1 MTGYST
7 SGELPEKNV
16 YTVPSTDRLY
26 HTNYFRQPEVL
37 SFIAKKLNIP

>member
-7 SGELPEKNV
+7 AGELPAENV
-16 YTVPSTDRLY
+16 YTIPSTDRVH

-37 SFIAKKLNIP
+37 SFIADKLQIT